1 LSPARAACRVTIGGK
16 EGKVYFAGLTPG
28 FIGLAQV
35 NVQVPEFPAGD
46 YQMVVEIG
54 GAASQP
60 VLLAVM

>member
-1 LSPARAACRVTIGGK
+1 VTIGGK